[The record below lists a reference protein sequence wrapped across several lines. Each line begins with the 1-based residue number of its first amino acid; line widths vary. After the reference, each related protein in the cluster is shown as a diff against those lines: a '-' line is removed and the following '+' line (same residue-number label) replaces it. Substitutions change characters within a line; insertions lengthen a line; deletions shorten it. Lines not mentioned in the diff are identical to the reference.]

1 MSNVQ
6 KGVLFCAAFYVF
18 AESSMSKDDYTIGWF
33 CSMALAL
40 YCIVCVAVYL
50 VRVVM
55 GGGSVTE
62 R

>member
-18 AESSMSKDDYTIGWF
+18 AESSMSKDDYTFGWF
-33 CSMALAL
+33 CSMVLAG
-40 YCIVCVAVYL
+40 YCLVCVAVYL
-50 VRVVM
+50 ARDVM
-55 GGGSVTE
+55 E